1 MVVALGAYG
10 IANLDHLLSRDK
22 LRASGAMAGNRRM
35 LGVQLDEMTVV
46 EVQDDSAAQ
55 KGGIKEND
63 EILKIDGT
71 TIADRTELSLL
82 SGRRTEEGGD
92 RESRRQGSRG

>member
-1 MVVALGAYG
+1 
-10 IANLDHLLSRDK
+10 
-22 LRASGAMAGNRRM
+22 M

-71 TIADRTELSLL
+71 TVADRTELTRAL
-82 SGRRTEEGGD
+82 RAGGPKKVVTV
-92 RESRRQGSRG
+92 SRDGKEIELNVSWEPPAAEKSKP

>member
-1 MVVALGAYG
+1 
-10 IANLDHLLSRDK
+10 
-22 LRASGAMAGNRRM
+22 M

-55 KGGIKEND
+55 KAGIKEND

-71 TIADRTELSLL
+71 TLADRTELSACPP
-82 SGRRTEEGGD
+82 GRRTEEGGD
-92 RESRRQGSRG
+92 RQSRRQGSRG